1 MKYKQD
7 YQDQANNEKL
17 LKQSKADLE
26 MYCQQLEKERLNE
39 KAMRNKLEDEY
50 HENSKN
56 HETEVRLR
64 MKFEQKLNVMH
75 TDFRDLNT
83 VHDRAIQDLNI

>member
-26 MYCQQLEKERLNE
+26 MYCQ
-39 KAMRNKLEDEY
+39 
-50 HENSKN
+50 
-56 HETEVRLR
+56 
-64 MKFEQKLNVMH
+64 
-75 TDFRDLNT
+75 
-83 VHDRAIQDLNI
+83 